1 MNTHLRNVKTTAYRD
16 FDHISISTYSIEV
29 RDAYGADDRQV
40 VEIIASDDEIMEAL
54 IKFISIDHRWLQ
66 KNTEDNGTGAL
77 ERLQRLA
84 GAMGLEYVA
93 TTGED

>member
-1 MNTHLRNVKTTAYRD
+1 MNTYLKNVKTTAYRD

-40 VEIIASDDEIMEAL
+40 IELIASDDEIMEAL
-54 IKFISIDHRWLQ
+54 IKFISIDHRWVQ
-66 KNTEDNGTGAL
+66 RNMENNGTGAL

-93 TTGED
+93 TTNED